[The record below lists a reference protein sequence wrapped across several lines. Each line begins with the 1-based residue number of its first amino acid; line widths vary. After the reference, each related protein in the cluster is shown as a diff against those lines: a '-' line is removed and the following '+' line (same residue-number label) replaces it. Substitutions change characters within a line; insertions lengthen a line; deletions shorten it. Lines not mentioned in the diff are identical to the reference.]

1 LKNITNNFNEIII
14 GKTLSSQQN
23 STQKVTNEQFSSLL
37 NNGSTEQQETEQ
49 KEHKEESENITNQQL
64 ELQNTS
70 YLNKILLSSVA

>member
-1 LKNITNNFNEIII
+1 MKNITNNFNEIII

>member
-1 LKNITNNFNEIII
+1 MKNITNNFNEIII

-23 STQKVTNEQFSSLL
+23 STQTVTNEQFSSLL